1 MQSIPDLTS
10 GIVFIIA
17 LLFISRLNR
26 KIRIKEEG
34 EESECRHLNKGIKS
48 NEGFPCI
55 SACIFKNKYICP
67 VKSKDILVTKI
78 KFGTD
83 GWRAIIADE
92 YTVENVARVSL
103 ATAEWVK
110 KNFDDPS
117 IVIGHDCRF
126 QGELFVETAVKVF
139 VSQGVAVKMA
149 KGFISTP
156 MISLAAVKKNCSLG
170 VVITASHNPPS
181 YNGFKLKSHHGG
193 PLSPDKVQEVEDMIK
208 DVVESDWKSISLAA
222 SPLVEVVDLETEY
235 VDHVRANFD
244 IKAIADSG
252 LNLVYDAMYG
262 AGQNVL
268 KRILP
273 DIQFLH
279 CEHNPSFNGV
289 APEPIAKNLQEL
301 ERYIKDDGTID
312 CALATD
318 GDADRIGLYNG
329 KGEFV
334 DSHHIILLLIHYLAK
349 YKGLTGKIA
358 TAFSTTPRVGK
369 MAEHY
374 GFPSEV
380 VKIGFKYIAGIMIEE
395 DVLVGGE
402 ESGGIAVK
410 GHIPERDGIWMGL
423 IIWEFMAKS
432 GKTLDQLIDEV
443 YEIVGSFK
451 FERSDLHITEELKQ
465 RIIRNCEENNY
476 HSFGQYTVKEVQTI
490 DGFKYFFDDERW
502 VMIRP
507 SGTEPV
513 LRVYAEAPTL
523 EEARVILKATEQEI
537 CN

>member
-1 MQSIPDLTS
+1 LT
-10 GIVFIIA
+10 
-17 LLFISRLNR
+17 
-26 KIRIKEEG
+26 
-34 EESECRHLNKGIKS
+34 
-48 NEGFPCI
+48 
-55 SACIFKNKYICP
+55 
-67 VKSKDILVTKI
+67 TKI

-92 YTVENVARVSL
+92 YTVDNVARVSF

-110 KNFDDPS
+110 KNFDNPS

-139 VSQGVAVKMA
+139 VSQGISVKMA
-149 KGFISTP
+149 KGFVSTP

-170 VVITASHNPPS
+170 VVITASHNPPA

-193 PLSPDKVQEVEDMIK
+193 PLSPEKVQEIEDIIK
-208 DVVESDWKSISLAA
+208 DTIEIDWRTVSLD
-222 SPLVEVVDLETEY
+222 SQLVEVVDLETEY
-235 VDHVRANFD
+235 VNHVKANFD
-244 IKAIADSG
+244 IDAIANSG
-252 LNLVYDAMYG
+252 LNLVYDAMFG

-273 DIQFLH
+273 NIQFLH
-279 CEHNPSFNGV
+279 CEHNPSFNGI

-301 ERYIKDDGTID
+301 ERYIKDKGNIH

-349 YKGLTGKIA
+349 YKGLSGKIA

-369 MAEHY
+369 MAQHY
-374 GFPSEV
+374 GFDSEV
-380 VKIGFKYIAGIMIEE
+380 VKIGFKYIASIMIEQ

-432 GKTLDQLIDEV
+432 GKTLDELIEEV

-465 RIIRNCEENNY
+465 QIIKNCKEGNY
-476 HSFGQYTVKEVQTI
+476 HSFGQYNVKDLQTI
-490 DGFKYFFDDERW
+490 DGFKYFFDDQRW

-523 EEARVILKATEQEI
+523 EEARVILKVTELSI

>member
-1 MQSIPDLTS
+1 MEQQKDARSTK
-10 GIVFIIA
+10 
-17 LLFISRLNR
+17 N
-26 KIRIKEEG
+26 
-34 EESECRHLNKGIKS
+34 
-48 NEGFPCI
+48 
-55 SACIFKNKYICP
+55 CIFGVLNLKKL
-67 VKSKDILVTKI
+67 STKI

-83 GWRAIIADE
+83 GWRAIIAED
-92 YTVENVARVSL
+92 YTVDNVARVSL
-103 ATAEWVK
+103 ATAAWVK
-110 KNFDDPS
+110 KNFENPS
-117 IVIGHDCRF
+117 VVIGHDCRF

-139 VSQGVAVKMA
+139 VSQGIQVKMA
-149 KGFISTP
+149 KGIVSTP
-156 MISLAAVKKNCSLG
+156 MVSLAAVKKNCALG
-170 VVITASHNPPS
+170 VVITASHNPPA
-181 YNGFKLKSHHGG
+181 YNGFKLKSQYGG
-193 PLSPDKVQEVEDMIK
+193 PLSPELVQEIEDMIL
-208 DVVESDWKSISLAA
+208 DEVPSAWKQVSMDADLI
-222 SPLVEVVDLETEY
+222 EVVDLETEY
-235 VDHVRANFD
+235 VNHVKANFD
-244 IKAIADSG
+244 LEAIEKSG
-252 LNLVYDAMYG
+252 MKLVYDAMFG
-262 AGQNVL
+262 AGQNAM

-273 DIQFLH
+273 SIDFLH
-279 CEHNPSFNGV
+279 CEHNPSFNGI

-301 ERYIKDDGTID
+301 ETYIKEKGNID

-334 DSHHIILLLIHYLAK
+334 DSHHIILLLVHYLAK
-349 YKGLTGKIA
+349 YKGMSGKIVS
-358 TAFSTTPRVGK
+358 AFSTTPRVGK

-374 GFPSEV
+374 GFESEV
-380 VKIGFKYIAGIMIEE
+380 VKIGFKYIAGIMINE

-432 GKTLDQLIDEV
+432 GKTLDQLVDEI

-465 RIIRNCEENNY
+465 TIIANCQADNY
-476 HSFGQYTVKEVQTI
+476 KTFGSYSVKEVQTI
-490 DGFKYFFDDERW
+490 DGYKYFLDDQRW

-523 EEARVILKATEQEI
+523 EEARVILRETEQTI